1 MIDEKTLA
9 DPTSCP
15 SCRAPLAG
23 ASMASR
29 AAACPS
35 CGVALAGPLAARLW
49 ELSTT
54 VVRLLAERREVL
66 AAMRRAAQ
74 SGEATAAESG
84 AARAAPG
91 AGPAGPATPGPA
103 TSPARSSEPVA
114 GRTSRGASRY
124 SVQDIL
130 LGLGALLLAVA
141 AVIFLVVSW
150 GSLGV
155 GGRSLVMA
163 GATALTVAGAAL
175 AHRRSLG
182 SSAEA
187 LAALAV
193 GLALLD
199 AFGVRRTG
207 LGGIDAAA
215 GTFYWAGATG
225 VVAAVCAAGAVL
237 LPLRSLRLS
246 ATILGQVPAWLV
258 GVELASR
265 ADRDE
270 HALLLLAAVLTAQAA
285 ALLGAGHALRRIR
298 EARDA
303 RLVVLAA
310 LPVTGSVAVWIAAV
324 GTYDDPAPVGAGALV
339 LLGGAMVAALTAS
352 AHHHRAAVR
361 HIGAGIAWFAA
372 FAAASRPLQ
381 DLATSTWRP
390 ADVTLLAVAGLVAL
404 VAVPRSARAGPVAVA
419 GAVLLGS
426 LGVVSDRLLLLVVGP
441 LSWLGDPWSVPSAAT
456 LTAREALVT
465 ATGSRGFGA
474 QWSGGPEIAAVALLA
489 ALGVLAAGLLLA
501 RRREAS
507 WMAAPVALLGLLAV
521 PLALDT
527 SYVLALFLQVALAV
541 GLVAAG
547 EALPPRRT
555 LLTGGGVVALTL
567 AVCWSTAVAAATV
580 VLLAVGII
588 VLGVLAGRTTR
599 PARARA
605 TRPVE
610 APAWAA
616 AATLLAGLEVLACV
630 RWLGGSWATAGVL
643 LTLTAASGLVVAALL
658 APPPAPTRHAPG
670 KVDAVRT
677 ALSRPGPWPSRSG
690 RPRAAAVAVA
700 AAVAAPGSLG
710 LALAA
715 PDPLALVV
723 ALGAALVAVVVTAVA
738 AHAPGRPGAPAV
750 AAALGCAEILA
761 AARWGEL
768 PPATSG
774 LILVCVLGSCAVA
787 GSVAAASASSTRWS
801 GAVRSPAAR
810 AAARTFADS
819 SVRVVGGAAAA
830 IGVALSALDL
840 DRLWVALLVAGVAA
854 AAAAA
859 GAAVVATA
867 TAAAARPL
875 GWLSGGL
882 ILASSWVRLAL
893 SDVDA
898 PEAYTA
904 PAGMALLALGALRRR
919 ADPATESTTGPA
931 TESATGRKAG
941 RGSGRGPGSWSAYG
955 GGLVLVLVP
964 SLFRALTDPGLVR
977 PLLLGAVALAV
988 LLIGVRHRLA
998 APLALGGGVLAADA
1012 LVQLSPY
1019 LAAAYAAV
1027 PRWVAIGAAGLA
1039 LLALGV
1045 TYERRLRELRG
1056 LGEHLTRLQ

>member
-1 MIDEKTLA
+1 
-9 DPTSCP
+9 
-15 SCRAPLAG
+15 
-23 ASMASR
+23 MASG

-54 VVRLLAERREVL
+54 VVRLLGERRELL
-66 AAMRRAAQ
+66 AAMR
-74 SGEATAAESG
+74 G
-84 AARAAPG
+84 AARSGGAHPAQGAAGAAPG
-91 AGPAGPATPGPA
+91 AQPAAPTVLGPA
-103 TSPARSSEPVA
+103 TSPARPSGPVA
-114 GRTSRGASRY
+114 RRTSGEASRY

-163 GATALTVAGAAL
+163 GATVLTVAGATL

-182 SSAEA
+182 STAQA

-199 AFGVRRTG
+199 AFGIRRTG
-207 LGGIDAAA
+207 LGGLDAAA
-215 GTFYWAGATG
+215 GAFYWAGATG

-246 ATILGQVPAWLV
+246 AAILGQVPAWLV
-258 GVELASR
+258 GAELASR

-270 HALLLLAAVLTAQAA
+270 DALLVFAAVLTAQAA

-303 RLVVLAA
+303 RLVVLAT
-310 LPVTGSVAVWIAAV
+310 LPVTGSVAVWMATA
-324 GTYDDPAPVGAGALV
+324 GTYDDPAPVGPGALV
-339 LLGGAMVAALTAS
+339 LLAAAVVAAVTAS
-352 AHHHRAAVR
+352 LHRDRAAVR
-361 HIGAGIAWFAA
+361 HTGAGIAWFAA
-372 FAAASRPLQ
+372 FAAAARPLQ
-381 DLATSTWRP
+381 DLPTSAWRP
-390 ADVTLLAVAGLVAL
+390 ADVTLLAVAGLVVL
-404 VAVPRSARAGPVAVA
+404 VAVPRSARPGPVAVA

-426 LGVVSDRLLLLVVGP
+426 LVAVLDRLVLLVVGP
-441 LSWLGDPWSVPSAAT
+441 LSWLGDPWSVPSAAGS
-456 LTAREALVT
+456 TARGMLVS
-465 ATGSRGFGA
+465 AADAWVIGA
-474 QWSGGPEIAAVALLA
+474 RWSGGFEVAAVALLVG
-489 ALGVLAAGLLLA
+489 LGVVVAGLLVD
-501 RRREAS
+501 RRRVAS
-507 WMAAPVALLGLLAV
+507 WVATPVALLGLLAV

-547 EALPPRRT
+547 ETLRLRRPVDATGAAAGADRAVLGGAKLTHRT
-555 LLTGGGVVALTL
+555 LLTGAGVVALTL
-567 AVCWSTAVAAATV
+567 AVCWSTAVFAATV

-588 VLGVLAGRTTR
+588 VLGVLAGLTAR
-599 PARARA
+599 PATARA
-605 TRPVE
+605 THPVE
-610 APAWAA
+610 VPVWAA
-616 AATLLAGLEVLACV
+616 AATLLAGVEVLTCV
-630 RWLGGSWATAGVL
+630 RWLGGSWTTAGVL
-643 LTLTAASGLVVAALL
+643 LTLTAAGGLVVAALL
-658 APPPAPTRHAPG
+658 APPPDPG
-670 KVDAVRT
+670 
-677 ALSRPGPWPSRSG
+677 SWPSRSG
-690 RPRAAAVAVA
+690 RQRDAAVAVA
-700 AAVAAPGSLG
+700 AAAAALGSLG

-715 PDPLALVV
+715 PDALALVV
-723 ALGAALVAVVVTAVA
+723 ALGAALVAAVVSAVA
-738 AHAPGRPGAPAV
+738 AYAPGRPAAPAV
-750 AAALGCAEILA
+750 AAALGCAEVLA
-761 AARWGEL
+761 AARWGEF

-774 LILVCVLGSCAVA
+774 LILVCVVGSCAVA
-787 GSVAAASASSTRWS
+787 ASVAAASASSTRWS

-819 SVRVVGGAAAA
+819 SVRVVGGVAAA
-830 IGVALSALDL
+830 IGVALSALDPH
-840 DRLWVALLVAGVAA
+840 RLWVALLVAGVAA

-859 GAAVVATA
+859 GAAIKASR
-867 TAAAARPL
+867 AARPL

-893 SDVDA
+893 SDVEA

-919 ADPATESTTGPA
+919 ADPATEPA
-931 TESATGRKAG
+931 TEPETG
-941 RGSGRGPGSWSAYG
+941 RGSGRVPGSWSAYG

-964 SLFRALTDPGLVR
+964 SLVRALTDPGLVR
-977 PLLLGAVALAV
+977 PLLLGALALAV
-988 LLIGVRHRLA
+988 LLVGVRHRLA
-998 APLALGGGVLAADA
+998 APLAIGGGVLAADA

-1027 PRWVAIGAAGLA
+1027 PRWVAIGVAGLG

-1056 LGEHLTRLQ
+1056 LGEQLTRLQ